1 MVRALPLLIVL
12 LTACSG
18 GPGKRIKF
26 VPEDGSYRTLPR
38 AILLPEGQ
46 TSYDC
51 GPESVGSVLS
61 YWKKP
66 SDVETLSR
74 QLVDPALKSTATTKI
89 APFIRKLGLT
99 ATLHPGSMLR
109 LKQAIDHGIPPI
121 IAVRISKELYHY
133 YVISGY
139 NDDLQVV
146 VCEEVGGFKTLLPY
160 GALNAMWAATGHLF
174 LTIEPPTAASTFEEG
189 VEYETV
195 GNYERAIEHYKHA
208 LKLDPEF
215 HEARIGMGNC
225 HVAQGE
231 LVDARREYETVLSQ
245 IPGTPSL
252 WNNLAHV
259 YAELGIH
266 LDEAEDLVGK
276 AVDRYQE
283 SMKELTWRVQ
293 RTKNEADRF
302 LLRQE
307 LNDRILELMYARGT
321 LGQVRFKRKSW
332 TLAIAAWMA
341 ALEVAPLDY
350 FDFRAKRY
358 YEMAL
363 AYRELG
369 QASDARRH
377 LGKAR
382 EIVKEP
388 ELRKKIEK
396 ALQP

>member
-1 MVRALPLLIVL
+1 
-12 LTACSG
+12 
-18 GPGKRIKF
+18 
-26 VPEDGSYRTLPR
+26 
-38 AILLPEGQ
+38 
-46 TSYDC
+46 
-51 GPESVGSVLS
+51 
-61 YWKKP
+61 
-66 SDVETLSR
+66 
-74 QLVDPALKSTATTKI
+74 
-89 APFIRKLGLT
+89 
-99 ATLHPGSMLR
+99 MLR
-109 LKQAIDHGIPPI
+109 LKKAIEDGIPPI

-146 VCEEVGGFKTLLPY
+146 VCEEVGGGKTLLPY
-160 GALNAMWAATGHLF
+160 ETLNAIWAATGYLF

-208 LKLDPEF
+208 LQLDPEF
-215 HEARIGMGNC
+215 YEARIGMGNC
-225 HVAQGE
+225 HIAKGE
-231 LVDARREYETVLSQ
+231 LVEARREYEAVLSQ

-259 YAELGIH
+259 YAELGIR
-266 LDEAEDLVGK
+266 LDQAEELVGK
-276 AVDRYQE
+276 AVERYQK
-283 SMKELTWRVQ
+283 SRNELILRAQ

-307 LNDRILELMYARGT
+307 LNDRTLELMYARGT

-332 TLAIAAWMA
+332 TLAIAAWTA

-350 FDFRAKRY
+350 FDFRAKRN
-358 YEMAL
+358 YEIAL

-377 LGKAR
+377 LGKAM

-396 ALQP
+396 ALQQ